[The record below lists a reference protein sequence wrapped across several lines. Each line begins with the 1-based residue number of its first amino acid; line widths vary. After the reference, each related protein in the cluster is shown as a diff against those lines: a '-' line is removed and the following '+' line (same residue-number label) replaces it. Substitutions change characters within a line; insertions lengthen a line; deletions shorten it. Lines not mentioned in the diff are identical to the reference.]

1 MQDMM
6 EEAMAEQEQ
15 EEEEEEEEV
24 DVQVQAIMTE
34 LIQGRLDTVSPLPSL
49 APLTS
54 KEEQEEQEEQ
64 VLPLSN

>member
-1 MQDMM
+1 MV
-6 EEAMAEQEQ
+6 EEAMAEQ

-34 LIQGRLDTVSPLPSL
+34 LIQGRLDTASPLPSL
-49 APLTS
+49 TPSTS
-54 KEEQEEQEEQ
+54 KEEKQEEEEQ